1 WELYL
6 PEGEHTIMYRTRDM
20 RQQQEFKKLSVKKGE
35 PVEGLVIKVTIKTSG
50 GSAGGPAATSS
61 RRTRN

>member
-1 WELYL
+1 
-6 PEGEHTIMYRTRDM
+6 M